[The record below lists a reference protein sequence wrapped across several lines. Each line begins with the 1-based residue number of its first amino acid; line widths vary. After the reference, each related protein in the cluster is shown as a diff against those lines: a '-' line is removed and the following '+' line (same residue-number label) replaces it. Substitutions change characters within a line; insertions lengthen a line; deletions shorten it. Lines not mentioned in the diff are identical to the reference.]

1 GSPAPAPLKAM
12 TASASPTS
20 SSRIDF
26 IDCMFP
32 PHRFGP
38 ARRVSYRDVSMSKSN
53 RTDLHEARAMDGNL
67 DAAPNANHPQGSR
80 FDLTQTHPLA
90 AIGS

>member
-1 GSPAPAPLKAM
+1 
-12 TASASPTS
+12 
-20 SSRIDF
+20 
-26 IDCMFP
+26 
-32 PHRFGP
+32 
-38 ARRVSYRDVSMSKSN
+38 MSKSN